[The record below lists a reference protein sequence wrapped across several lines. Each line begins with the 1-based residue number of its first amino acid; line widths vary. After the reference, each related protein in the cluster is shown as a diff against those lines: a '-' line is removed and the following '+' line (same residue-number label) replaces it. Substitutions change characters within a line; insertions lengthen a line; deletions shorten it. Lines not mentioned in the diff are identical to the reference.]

1 MGANMVGRSRLEP
14 GPEGTI
20 FRNQMKHRPQ
30 VAAKPEA
37 KPEVVRYPDQ
47 RLQFR
52 CDLAAWVIMGVAL
65 VAILWLHLIAGLL
78 AGLLVF
84 ELVRVIAA
92 QHQWIGVSRRVGGWI
107 AVGLV
112 TVVTVLAL
120 VLGAVS
126 LADLVTDK
134 SDNLPALVQKM
145 ADIIGSARI

>member
-1 MGANMVGRSRLEP
+1 
-14 GPEGTI
+14 
-20 FRNQMKHRPQ
+20 MKHRSQ
-30 VAAKPEA
+30 VAAKPEP

-84 ELVRVIAA
+84 ELVQVISAR
-92 QHQWIGVSRRVGGWI
+92 HRWVGVSRRVGGWI

-112 TVVTVLAL
+112 AVVTGIALAIG
-120 VLGAVS
+120 VVS
-126 LADLVTDK
+126 LADLV
-134 SDNLPALVQKM
+134 
-145 ADIIGSARI
+145 